1 MVLLECWLNGRLSD
15 LLWVYVSWLVV
26 IWVIFGEIK

>member
-1 MVLLECWLNGRLSD
+1 MVLLECWLSGRLSD